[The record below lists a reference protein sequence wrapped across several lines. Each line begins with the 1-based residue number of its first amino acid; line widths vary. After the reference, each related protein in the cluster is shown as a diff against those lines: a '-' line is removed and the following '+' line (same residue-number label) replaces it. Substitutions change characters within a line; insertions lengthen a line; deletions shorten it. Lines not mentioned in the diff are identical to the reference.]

1 MMIYDLHL
9 QRSCL
14 LTKRKLGLTTCR
26 ERFTFMG
33 QNTLHPFQ
41 VLKMCFCSNRSQFTL
56 SVLETFKE
64 LLYKYC
70 LFLLQNTSKITK
82 HRQQNIKKKSNYRYI
97 KKKKGGTW
105 NCERK
110 KSLTA
115 VISEPCVYTSFNIIQ
130 KTGWISDCLRW
141 QRTIERNLLTML
153 LKYKNI
159 WRQKTEAYYK
169 CQI

>member
-1 MMIYDLHL
+1 MLLAILAPFNRYTVLNRVTAPFLYRFPYQAEVNPVLFYRLSQPEQTSLLRYNMPQKMMIYDLHL

-70 LFLLQNTSKITK
+70 LFLFQNTSK
-82 HRQQNIKKKSNYRYI
+82 NY
-97 KKKKGGTW
+97 K
-105 NCERK
+105 
-110 KSLTA
+110 A
-115 VISEPCVYTSFNIIQ
+115 
-130 KTGWISDCLRW
+130 
-141 QRTIERNLLTML
+141 
-153 LKYKNI
+153 
-159 WRQKTEAYYK
+159 
-169 CQI
+169 